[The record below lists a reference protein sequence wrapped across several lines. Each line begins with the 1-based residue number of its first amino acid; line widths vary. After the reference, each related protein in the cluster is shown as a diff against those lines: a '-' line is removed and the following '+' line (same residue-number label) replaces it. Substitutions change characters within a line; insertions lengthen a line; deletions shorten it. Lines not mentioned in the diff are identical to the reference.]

1 MAYGDLKDRI
11 KESPISLVISHYM
24 PLKKSGSSLVGLCPF
39 HPDSKPSMTVTD
51 SKGLFK
57 CFACGAGGDHIRFV
71 MDYKKIEFVEALKE
85 CAQVLGL
92 PYDEL
97 QKETKKNPRVEMA
110 LRVLNA
116 SLRLYEKVAAS
127 APKEF
132 TEFLEKRKLTQESV
146 DKWHLGFA
154 PGNNA
159 LFHYLDSIP
168 GADGDFARK
177 IALEIGIVRHNED
190 RNSYYDF
197 FRDRVMFPI
206 HDHGGQVRGYTG
218 RAVHGDQKQKYF
230 NSSESFAFDKKSIL
244 FGFHFAKTTIRNN
257 DRAILVEGNMDVIM
271 MHQYGFTETIATMGT
286 TLGEHSVKLLTNM
299 TKNIYFGMD
308 SDLAGKKAMHKYNAD
323 FMAQGVLPKVLSF
336 APAKDPDEFLLTEGR
351 LALMERIEKA
361 PILLDTLIEEVI
373 PEKIPENTELKLN
386 ALQRVFE
393 LVSPLKDHLSATE
406 RVVETAK
413 TLGLRSDSGTIL
425 EDYKTFL
432 SRQKEK
438 VHQPRPQVPVL
449 EEKEIQ
455 LESELRA
462 QKLHDENRSQEPV
475 PLTRSERLFVREILC
490 HPEFLT
496 HLNENEILALI
507 GHDEVKKLVQ
517 WLVKIYRE
525 IDDSEYVAFVRD
537 HVLYSDYSKEI
548 IEVGTEALS
557 AYGNRLNDKVVER
570 LLKDYKKALQ
580 MDQLKT
586 RRKIL
591 VERQKSEPSQ
601 TEIDSIL
608 GEISRIDKEILV
620 LKDSP

>member
-1 MAYGDLKDRI
+1 MVNSDLKDRI
-11 KESPISLVISHYM
+11 KESPISLVISNYM
-24 PLKKSGSSLVGLCPF
+24 PLKRSGSSLVGLCPF

-51 SKGLFK
+51 SKGMFK
-57 CFACGAGGDHIRFV
+57 CFACGAGGDHIKFV
-71 MDYKKIEFVEALKE
+71 MDYKKLEFVEALKE
-85 CAQVLGL
+85 CAQILGL
-92 PYDEL
+92 HFEEV
-97 QKETKKNPRVEMA
+97 QKQIKKDPRVEMA
-110 LRVLNA
+110 IRVLNA
-116 SLRLYEKVAAS
+116 SLRIYEKVAA
-127 APKEF
+127 AKPKEF
-132 TEFLEKRKLTQESV
+132 TDFLEKRKLSQESV
-146 DKWHLGFA
+146 DKWHLCFA
-154 PGNNA
+154 PGNNV
-159 LFHYLDSIP
+159 LYHYLDSIP

-177 IALEIGIVRHNED
+177 TAMDIGIVRHNED

-206 HDHGGQVRGYTG
+206 HDHSGQIRGYTG
-218 RAVHGDQKQKYF
+218 RAVHDDQKQKYF

-244 FGFHFAKTTIRNN
+244 FGFYHSKTSIRNN

-286 TLGEHSVKLLTNM
+286 TLSDQSVRQLTNM

-308 SDLAGKKAMHKYNAD
+308 NDLAGKKAMQKYNAD
-323 FMAQGVLPKVLSF
+323 FLAVGVLPKLLSF
-336 APAKDPDEFLLTEGR
+336 VPAKDPDEFLLAEGR

-361 PILLDTLIEEVI
+361 PILLDSLISEVI

-393 LVSPLKDHLSATE
+393 LVSPLKEHLSATE
-406 RVVETAK
+406 RIVDAAK

-425 EDYKTFL
+425 DDYKTFL

-438 VHQPRPQVPVL
+438 VHTPKVVAPTV
-449 EEKEIQ
+449 EEKEIL
-455 LESELRA
+455 LESEAEARNLQA
-462 QKLHDENRSQEPV
+462 HKKSQEPA
-475 PLTRSERLFVREILC
+475 PLSKSERLFLREILC

-496 HLNENEILALI
+496 HLNENEILAFI
-507 GHDEVKKLVQ
+507 GQDEVKKLVQ

-537 HVLYSDYSKEI
+537 QILYGGYSKEI
-548 IEVGTEALS
+548 VEVGTEALS
-557 AYGNRLNDKVVER
+557 NHGNRLNDKVIER
-570 LLKDYKKALQ
+570 LLKDYGKALQ
-580 MDQLKT
+580 MDLLKT

-601 TEIDSIL
+601 TEIDLIL
-608 GEISRIDKEILV
+608 GEISKIDKEILV

>member
-1 MAYGDLKDRI
+1 LAYGDLKDRI
-11 KESPISLVISHYM
+11 KESPISLVISNYM
-24 PLKKSGSSLVGLCPF
+24 PLKRSGSSLVGLCPF

-51 SKGLFK
+51 SKGMFK
-57 CFACGAGGDHIRFV
+57 CFACGAGGDHISFV
-71 MDYKKIEFVEALKE
+71 MDFKKIDFIEALKE
-85 CAQVLGL
+85 CAQILGL
-92 PYDEL
+92 HFEEV
-97 QKETKKNPRVEMA
+97 QKQIKKDPKVEMA
-110 LRVLNA
+110 IRVLDA
-116 SLRLYEKVAAS
+116 SLRIYKKVAEAK
-127 APKEF
+127 PKEF
-132 TEFLEKRKLTQESV
+132 TDFLEKRKISPESV
-146 DKWHLGFA
+146 DKWHLCYA
-154 PGNNA
+154 PGNNV
-159 LFHYLDSIP
+159 FYHYLDTIS

-177 IALEIGIVRHNED
+177 TAMEIGIVRHNED

-206 HDHGGQVRGYTG
+206 QDHSGQIRGYTG
-218 RAVHGDQKQKYF
+218 RAVHDDQKQKYF

-244 FGFHFAKTTIRNN
+244 FGFYHSKTSIRNN

-286 TLGEHSVKLLTNM
+286 TLSDQSVRQLTNM
-299 TKNIYFGMD
+299 TKNIFFGMD
-308 SDLAGKKAMHKYNAD
+308 NDLAGKKAMQKYNAD
-323 FMAQGVLPKVLSF
+323 FLAVGVLPKYLSF
-336 APAKDPDEFLLTEGR
+336 APAKDPDEFLLSEGR

-361 PILLDTLIEEVI
+361 PILLDTLISEVI
-373 PEKIPENTELKLN
+373 PEKILENTELKLN

-393 LVSPLKDHLSATE
+393 LVSPLKEHLSATE
-406 RVVETAK
+406 RIVDAAK

-438 VHQPRPQVPVL
+438 VYTPKVVAPTV

-455 LESELRA
+455 LENEAEARILHA
-462 QKLHDENRSQEPV
+462 QNKSQELV
-475 PLTRSERLFVREILC
+475 PLTKSERLFLREILC

-496 HLNENEILALI
+496 HLNENEILAFI
-507 GHDEVKKLVQ
+507 GQDEVKKLVQ

-525 IDDSEYVAFVRD
+525 IDDSEYVPFVRD
-537 HVLYSDYSKEI
+537 HILYGSYSKEI
-548 IEVGTEALS
+548 VEIGTEALS
-557 AYGNRLNDKVVER
+557 NHGNRLNEKVIER

-580 MDQLKT
+580 MDLLKA

-601 TEIDSIL
+601 TEIDLIL
-608 GEISRIDKEILV
+608 SEISKLDKEMFN

>member
-1 MAYGDLKDRI
+1 MAFSDLKDRI
-11 KESPISLVISHYM
+11 KESPISLVISNFI

-51 SKGLFK
+51 SKGMFK

-71 MDYKKIEFVEALKE
+71 MDFKKIEFVEALKE
-85 CAQVLGL
+85 CAQILGL
-92 PYDEL
+92 PFDEL
-97 QKETKKNPRVEMA
+97 QKETKKNPKIEMA
-110 LRVLNA
+110 IRVLNA
-116 SLRLYEKVAAS
+116 SLRLYEKVAA
-127 APKEF
+127 AKPKEF
-132 TEFLEKRKLTQESV
+132 TDFLEKRKLSQESV
-146 DKWHLGFA
+146 DKWHLCYA

-159 LFHYLDSIP
+159 LYHYLDTIP

-190 RNSYYDF
+190 RDSYYDF

-206 HDHGGQVRGYTG
+206 QDHAGQIRGYTG

-244 FGFHFAKTTIRNN
+244 FGFYHAKTPIRNN

-286 TLGEHSVKLLTNM
+286 TLSEQSVRLLTNM
-299 TKNIYFGMD
+299 TKNIFFGMD
-308 SDLAGKKAMHKYNAD
+308 TDLAGKKAMHKYNAD
-323 FMAQGVLPKVLSF
+323 FMAMGVLPRFLSF
-336 APAKDPDEFLLTEGR
+336 APAKDPDEFLLSEGR
-351 LALMERIEKA
+351 LALMERMEKA
-361 PILLDTLIEEVI
+361 PILLDTLIAEAI

-393 LVSPLKDHLSATE
+393 LVSPLKEHLSATE
-406 RVVETAK
+406 RIVEAAK
-413 TLGLRSDSGTIL
+413 VLGLRSDSQTIL
-425 EDYKTFL
+425 DDYKTYL

-438 VHQPRPQVPVL
+438 AHAPAPKAVTL
-449 EEKEIQ
+449 EEKEIL
-455 LESELRA
+455 LETAQEA
-462 QKLHDENRSQEPV
+462 QKLQALKSSQEPL
-475 PLTRSERLFVREILC
+475 PLSKSERLFVREILC

-537 HVLYSDYSKEI
+537 HILYNDYSKEI
-548 IEVGTEALS
+548 VEVGTDALS

-580 MDQLKT
+580 LDLLKT
-586 RRKIL
+586 RRKTL
-591 VERQKSEPSQ
+591 VELQKSEPSQ
-601 TEIDSIL
+601 TKLDSYL
-608 GEISRIDKEILV
+608 SEISKIDKEILG

>member
-1 MAYGDLKDRI
+1 MAASDLKDRI
-11 KESPISLVISHYM
+11 KESPISLVISNFM

-51 SKGLFK
+51 SKGMFK
-57 CFACGAGGDHIRFV
+57 CFACGAGGDHIKFV
-71 MDYKKIEFVEALKE
+71 MDYKKLDFIEALKE
-85 CAQVLGL
+85 CAQILGL
-92 PYDEL
+92 PFDEL
-97 QKETKKNPRVEMA
+97 NKETKKNPKVEMA

-116 SLRLYEKVAAS
+116 SLKLFEKVAS
-127 APKEF
+127 AKPKEF
-132 TEFLEKRKLTQESV
+132 TDFLEKRKLSQESV
-146 DKWHLGFA
+146 DKWHLCFA

-177 IALEIGIVRHNED
+177 IAMEIGIVRHNED

-206 HDHGGQVRGYTG
+206 HDHGGQIRGYTG
-218 RAVHGDQKQKYF
+218 RAVHDDQKQKYF

-244 FGFHFAKTTIRNN
+244 FGFYYAKTPIRNN

-286 TLGEHSVKLLTNM
+286 TLSEQSVRLLTNM
-299 TKNIYFGMD
+299 TKNIFFGMD
-308 SDLAGKKAMHKYNAD
+308 TDLAGKKAMHKYNAD
-323 FMAQGVLPKVLSF
+323 FMAMGVLPRFLSF
-336 APAKDPDEFLLTEGR
+336 APAKDPDEFLLAEGR
-351 LALMERIEKA
+351 LALMERMEKA
-361 PILLDTLIEEVI
+361 PILLDTLIAEVI

-393 LVSPLKDHLSATE
+393 LVSPLKEHLSATE
-406 RVVETAK
+406 RIVEAAK
-413 TLGLRSDSGTIL
+413 TLGLRSDSQTIL
-425 EDYKTFL
+425 DDYKTHL

-438 VHQPRPQVPVL
+438 VHAPIVKPVSI
-449 EEKEIQ
+449 EEKEI
-455 LESELRA
+455 EIANADEA
-462 QKLHDENRSQEPV
+462 QKLQAEKRSQEPV
-475 PLTRSERLFVREILC
+475 PLTKSERLFVREILC

-537 HVLYSDYSKEI
+537 HILYSDYSKEI
-548 IEVGTEALS
+548 IDVGTDALS
-557 AYGNRLNDKVVER
+557 AHGNRLNDKVVER

-580 MDQLKT
+580 LDQLKV
-586 RRKIL
+586 RRKTL
-591 VERQKSEPSQ
+591 VELQKSEPSQ
-601 TEIDSIL
+601 TKIDSYL
-608 GEISRIDKEILV
+608 SEISQIDKAILS